1 MVDKEM
7 LTAMEDLLDRKLD
20 EKLDEKLDQ
29 KFDEKLKPI
38 NDKLEKLDKRT
49 SNLEI
54 SMKKLDERTSNLE
67 VSMKKLDERTSN
79 LEVSMKKLDECTSN
93 LETSVEKLEAGMTYV
108 KVVQLENNV
117 IPRLSTIEGCYLDT
131 YKRYIEKT
139 DQIDRIDLDISVLK
153 QVVASHSERLK
164 KAQ

>member
-67 VSMKKLDERTSN
+67 VSMKKLDE
-79 LEVSMKKLDECTSN
+79 CTSN

-117 IPRLSTIEGCYLDT
+117 IPRLSTIEGCYLGT
-131 YKRYIEKT
+131 YKRYIEKA
-139 DQIDRIDLDISVLK
+139 DQIDRMDLDISVLK
-153 QVVASHSERLK
+153 QVVAGHSEQLK

>member
-54 SMKKLDERTSNLE
+54 
-67 VSMKKLDERTSN
+67 SMKKLDERTSN

-153 QVVASHSERLK
+153 QVVAGHSEQLK

>member
-7 LTAMEDLLDRKLD
+7 LAAMEDLLDRKLD

-38 NDKLEKLDKRT
+38 NQKLDRLDGRVSRLET
-49 SNLEI
+49 SV
-54 SMKKLDERTSNLE
+54 KKLDERTSRLETSVENLKDGME
-67 VSMKKLDERTSN
+67 KLGERTSR
-79 LEVSMKKLDECTSN
+79 
-93 LETSVEKLEAGMTYV
+93 LETSVEKLEADMTYV

-117 IPRLSTIEGCYLDT
+117 IPRLNTIEKCYIDT
-131 YKRYIEKT
+131 SERYLERT
-139 DQIDRIDLDISVLK
+139 AQMDRMDVDINILK
-153 QVVASHSERLK
+153 QVVANHSEQLK

>member
-7 LTAMEDLLDRKLD
+7 LVAMEDLLDRKLD

-49 SNLEI
+49 S
-54 SMKKLDERTSNLE
+54 KLE
-67 VSMKKLDERTSN
+67 VD
-79 LEVSMKKLDECTSN
+79 
-93 LETSVEKLEAGMTYV
+93 MTYV
-108 KVVQLENNV
+108 KVDLLENNV

>member
-1 MVDKEM
+1 MVDKEMLVAMEDLLDRKM

-67 VSMKKLDERTSN
+67 VSMKKLDE
-79 LEVSMKKLDECTSN
+79 CTSN

-117 IPRLSTIEGCYLDT
+117 IPRLSTIEGCYLGT
-131 YKRYIEKT
+131 YKRYIEKA
-139 DQIDRIDLDISVLK
+139 DQIDRMDLDISVLK
-153 QVVASHSERLK
+153 QVVAGHSEQLK

>member
-1 MVDKEM
+1 MVDKEMLTAMEDLLDRKM

-38 NDKLEKLDKRT
+38 NEKLEKLDK
-49 SNLEI
+49 
-54 SMKKLDERTSNLE
+54 RTSNLE
-67 VSMKKLDERTSN
+67 VSMKKLDERTS
-79 LEVSMKKLDECTSN
+79 K
-93 LETSVEKLEAGMTYV
+93 LETDITYV

-117 IPRLSTIEGCYLDT
+117 IPRLSTIEGCYLGT
-131 YKRYIEKT
+131 YKRYIEKA
-139 DQIDRIDLDISVLK
+139 DQIDRMDLDISVLK
-153 QVVASHSERLK
+153 QVVAGHSEQLK